1 MHKLADF
8 AHDRKQFAEFFA
20 LLSNTTLVLAPE
32 TTPMV
37 RALGA
42 IDIIS
47 GGAITNGLLYALAR
61 LPNVTGVGR
70 VVEPDI
76 AEMSNLNRY
85 MLLTMGDLE
94 EPKAERLAALELGGF
109 TLKPL
114 LWQFETRDSIG
125 AFAPRVLVGV
135 DDIPTRWAV
144 QRGMPRYLGIG
155 ATTHWSAMA
164 SCHRPGEACAGCA
177 HPRDDTMAG
186 PIPTVAFVSFLAALL
201 QATDLLRDLA
211 GAPAA
216 ETLTYVTALRADRVW
231 RAPVAERPNCPVG
244 HGLRV
249 AG

>member
-1 MHKLADF
+1 MLAS
-8 AHDRKQFAEFFA
+8 E
-20 LLSNTTLVLAPE
+20 STPLV
-32 TTPMV
+32 T
-37 RALGA
+37 ALGDF
-42 IDIIS
+42 DIIS
-47 GGAITNGLLYALAR
+47 GGAMTNGLLYALAR
-61 LPNVTGVGR
+61 LPGVTGVGR

-76 AEMSNLNRY
+76 AEMSNLTRY

-94 EPKAERLAALELGGF
+94 EPKAERLASLALGGL
-109 TLKPL
+109 TLKALP
-114 LWQFETRDSIG
+114 WRFETRNSIG

-164 SCHRPGEACAGCA
+164 SCHRPGAACAGCA

-186 PIPTVAFVSFLAALL
+186 PIPTVANETNKTT
-201 QATDLLRDLA
+201 QQQTTDLLRDLG

-216 ETLTYVTALRADRVW
+216 ETLTYVTTPRADRVW
-231 RAPVAERPNCPVG
+231 RAPIRNHPQCPVG
-244 HGLRV
+244 HALCK